1 MKTVITTLVLVALSS
16 SAVLTTAEAQSPGAL
31 RGTVE
36 DSTGSPVPGA
46 EVKLRNKTTAKELK
60 ATTSDEDGDFDFDG
74 LPAGQYV
81 LTIETAGFETVE
93 QSVEVNP
100 PAATRVRIRLRLAQV
115 RQQVTVSAKA
125 NSAVSAQENVS
136 TVQLDQHWLQNLPTR
151 EGDPLAVPAL
161 FLNPAVVGAQGP
173 QLIVDGVESGSL
185 ELPMSA
191 IKEITVDKSP
201 YTAEFGRPGKGR
213 IDVITRPGSHR
224 RYRGQVSLLMRNS
237 DFDARNPFAAAN
249 PPLQRAITEV
259 QLSGPLVRHLSF
271 FIAGRYR
278 LNNQAQVINADT
290 PSGHL
295 TENFMLRERDTY
307 LFGRL
312 DYSLSH
318 THKLAMT
325 YKYKNKPKRNEILN
339 DFDLPERAV
348 NEFDRENEFRIFET
362 ATVSDNF
369 LNEARF
375 TFKSQPKGTDS
386 VSNRPAI
393 IVDGF
398 FNAGGAE
405 VSPHD
410 REKVVNIQDIA
421 SVISGRHTI
430 RFGGSIRPRFLDASD
445 ASNFGGTFTFESPSA
460 YTAGQPFR
468 FTVNQGNP
476 SVSFTQEEFS
486 TFIEDQLR
494 VRPDF
499 SLSLGLRHEFQTHV
513 SLPALGNLAPRFS
526 LAYAPHRGRTV
537 IRAGAGA
544 FYDRQPAFLE
554 RNSLLYNGSRI
565 RQLVIQQ
572 PGYPNPLAQSALV
585 SFALPSVVRI
595 DPDIHT
601 PYLMQASVGVER
613 QLGAGRN
620 FLTVEFTTLRGVR
633 LYRQR
638 NINAPLPGT
647 YQPCPPGS
655 PASCTPSSGVR
666 PFGNVGDINEY
677 ETSGTSRGNS
687 VAVTYSTT
695 VRRRLDL
702 LAQYTLSKS
711 MDNTSG
717 VLSSSI
723 GPLLDV
729 PFSSFG
735 LFPANSYDFRGEWG
749 RSGFDRLHRF
759 TLTALYRLPFGFKT
773 GTVVKLNSG
782 LPYNIT
788 TGYDHNGDDVTN
800 DRPAGVGRNTGNGPG
815 YADVDIH
822 LSKDFRLLRVGQH
835 ARMEFGLDAFN
846 VFNRV
851 NFKNFIGVCGCQN
864 LDQVPT
870 ATTPDT
876 FGHADSAQSARE
888 LQLSFKFRF

>member
-1 MKTVITTLVLVALSS
+1 
-16 SAVLTTAEAQSPGAL
+16 
-31 RGTVE
+31 VE
-36 DSTGSPVPGA
+36 DSTQAPVPGA
-46 EVKLRNKTTAKELK
+46 EVKLRNKTTAKEFK
-60 ATTSDEDGDFDFDG
+60 TTTDEDGDFDFDD

-81 LTIETAGFETVE
+81 LIIETAGFEAVE
-93 QSVEVNP
+93 QSIEVKP

-115 RQQVTVSAKA
+115 KQQVTVSAKA
-125 NSAVSAQENVS
+125 NAAVSAQENVS
-136 TVQLDQHWLQNLPTR
+136 AVQLDQHWLQNLPTR
-151 EGDPLAVPAL
+151 EGDPLGIPAL

-173 QLIVDGVESGSL
+173 QLVVDGVESGSL
-185 ELPMSA
+185 ELPLSA

-213 IDVITRPGSHR
+213 IDVITRPGSHH

-237 DFDARNPFAAAN
+237 DFDARNAFATVN
-249 PPLQRAITEV
+249 PPLQRAIAEV
-259 QLSGPLVRHLSF
+259 QLSGPLARHLSF

-278 LNNQAQVINADT
+278 VNNQAQVINADT

-295 TENFMLRERDTY
+295 TENVMLRERDTY

-325 YKYKNKPKRNEILN
+325 YKYKNKPKRNDILN
-339 DFDLPERAV
+339 DFDFPERAV

-393 IVDGF
+393 IVDPF
-398 FNAGGAE
+398 FNAGGAQ

-430 RFGGSIRPRFLDASD
+430 RFGGNIRPRFLDAFD
-445 ASNFGGTFTFESPSA
+445 TSNFGGTFTFGSLA
-460 YTAGQPFR
+460 DYTAGQPFK

-476 SVSFTQEEFS
+476 RVSFTQNEFF
-486 TFIEDQLR
+486 TFIEDQFR
-494 VRPDF
+494 VRPEF
-499 SLSLGLRHEFQTHV
+499 SLSVGLRHEFQTHV
-513 SLPALGNLAPRFS
+513 SRPVFGNVAPRLS
-526 LAYAPHRGRTV
+526 LAYAPRRGRTV
-537 IRAGAGA
+537 VRAGAGV
-544 FYDRQPAFLE
+544 FYDRQPAFIE
-554 RNSLLYNGSRI
+554 RDSLLKNGSRI
-565 RQLVIQQ
+565 QQLVVQQ
-572 PGYPNPLAQSALV
+572 PGYPDPFAPSGLV
-585 SFALPSVVRI
+585 SFVALPSVVRT

-601 PYLMQASVGVER
+601 PYLMQASAGIER
-613 QLGAGRN
+613 QLGAGRK

-647 YQPCPPGS
+647 YHPCPSGS
-655 PASCTPSSGVR
+655 PPSCVPSGVR

-677 ETSGTSRGNS
+677 ETSGLSRGNS
-687 VAVTYSTT
+687 VAVTYQTT

-717 VLSSSI
+717 VLASSI

-729 PFSSFG
+729 PFNSFG
-735 LFPANSYDFRGEWG
+735 LYPANSYDLTREWG
-749 RSGFDRLHRF
+749 RSDFDRRHRF
-759 TLTALYRLPFGFKT
+759 TLTALYHLPFGFKT

-782 LPYNIT
+782 VPYDIT
-788 TGYDHNGDDVTN
+788 TGTDDNGDDVTN
-800 DRPAGVGRNTGNGPG
+800 DRPAGVTRNTGNGPG
-815 YADVDIH
+815 YADVDVH

-835 ARMEFGLDAFN
+835 ARLEFGVDAFN
-846 VFNRV
+846 LFNRV

-864 LDQVPT
+864 LDEVPT
-870 ATTPDT
+870 ATTSDT
-876 FGHADSAQSARE
+876 FRHADGAQSARE